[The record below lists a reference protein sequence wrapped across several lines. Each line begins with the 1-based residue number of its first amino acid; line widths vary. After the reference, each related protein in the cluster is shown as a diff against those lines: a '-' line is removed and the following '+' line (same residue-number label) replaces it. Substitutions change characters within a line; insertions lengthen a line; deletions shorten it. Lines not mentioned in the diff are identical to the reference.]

1 MDQNRLAQT
10 LEILETW
17 ENTCLLQHG
26 QGMNQILYNQIF
38 STTIS
43 VRRTEAVNCF
53 FFFFNKYFSRN
64 TSLSLQNTVISN

>member
-1 MDQNRLAQT
+1 MDQNRLALT
-10 LEILETW
+10 LEILKTW

-43 VRRTEAVNCF
+43 VRRTEAVNWV
-53 FFFFNKYFSRN
+53 FFNKYFSRN